1 MEATLNAL
9 DKTDDVTGKGK
20 FLMSRALDEKRS
32 IVPETWSETRPQLME
47 RMEKKALEYADLLL
61 KNQQLKALNQPSSRD
76 YKSVLHFMEN
86 DGGQLF
92 EEEMEFI
99 YEKEDLV
106 TLRPGREYAWL
117 DGMIERAIQI
127 FRCRIIMF
135 FFSPKET
142 RDKAKDKAINYY
154 SRNRISACVTMII
167 TIMILVLLMVP
178 IWLLYKLSVNGTIAT
193 SPQTI
198 GVILVP
204 TLIFSAVLS
213 AFTKAKRHE
222 ILAASAGY
230 CAVLVVFLGNVNQV
244 GSTADRH

>member
-1 MEATLNAL
+1 ML
-9 DKTDDVTGKGK
+9 
-20 FLMSRALDEKRS
+20 
-32 IVPETWSETRPQLME
+32 
-47 RMEKKALEYADLLL
+47 
-61 KNQQLKALNQPSSRD
+61 PSSSSPP
-76 YKSVLHFMEN
+76 K
-86 DGGQLF
+86 
-92 EEEMEFI
+92 
-99 YEKEDLV
+99 LV
-106 TLRPGREYAWL
+106 PNPELVVPLLTR
-117 DGMIERAIQI
+117 Q
-127 FRCRIIMF
+127 
-135 FFSPKET
+135 KET

-230 CAVLVVFLGNVNQV
+230 TPILSSSLLKHPFF
-244 GSTADRH
+244 